1 MTRVEGGARPASP
14 GADEAGRGRGRFD
27 EALARAERSGRG
39 DERKEA
45 ARAEPRPRE
54 ARRPRALAAAP
65 EAAGEPPR
73 AALPP
78 ELPRA
83 AAIDVAPVAELA
95 AAVRVVPLAVAALR
109 SPGEAPLALSFGR
122 SLDVELRAT
131 PAGVDVVLLPAP
143 GLARAAEAELPR
155 LVAALRVRGVTV
167 AHAEVRSRGR
177 PGGRAR

>member
-27 EALARAERSGRG
+27 EALARAERSGG
-39 DERKEA
+39 GEA
-45 ARAEPRPRE
+45 RRETARAEPRPRE

-73 AALPP
+73 PALPP
-78 ELPRA
+78 ELSRA
-83 AAIDVAPVAELA
+83 AAVDVAPVPELA

-122 SLDVELRAT
+122 SLDVELRAG

-155 LVAALRVRGVTV
+155 LVAALRVRGVIV
-167 AHAEVRSRGR
+167 AHAEIRSRGR